1 MLLHLMKCSRP
12 NIANITRELS
22 KVNDNANP
30 AAFCEFL
37 HVNSINLE
45 PSDEASIPW
54 KIVCFCNSDCVGDTS
69 SRISVSGFIPY
80 VFGALQRG
88 VMLSSWEAEWVAL
101 SETVKKVMLVIQLL
115 RSMKISAKLP
125 DTERVDNVGT
135 ILIASSITTMPHIK
149 HVDIRYE
156 YVNEYIEDRVVKIVF
171 VKLAKNGGVI
181 LKKIKLWVAWEVL
194 KNTWESQMIP

>member
-1 MLLHLMKCSRP
+1 M
-12 NIANITRELS
+12 
-22 KVNDNANP
+22 
-30 AAFCEFL
+30 
-37 HVNSINLE
+37 
-45 PSDEASIPW
+45 
-54 KIVCFCNSDCVGDTS
+54 
-69 SRISVSGFIPY
+69 
-80 VFGALQRG
+80 
-88 VMLSSWEAEWVAL
+88 

-181 LKKIKLWVAWEVL
+181 LKKIKL
-194 KNTWESQMIP
+194 